1 MQIHKK
7 RIIKED
13 GRYLIYYA
21 FTDKNYKI
29 VICNSKIEHG
39 LVDSKL

>member
-7 RIIKED
+7 KIKKED

-21 FTDKNYKI
+21 FTNKNYKI
-29 VICNSKIEHG
+29 VICNSKVERG